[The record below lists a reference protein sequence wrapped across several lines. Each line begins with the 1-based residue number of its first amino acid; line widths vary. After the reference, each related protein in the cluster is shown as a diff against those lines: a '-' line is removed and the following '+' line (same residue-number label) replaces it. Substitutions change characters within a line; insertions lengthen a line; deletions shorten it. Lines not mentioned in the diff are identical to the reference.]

1 MSTGILVRGLLT
13 LVYVSLYALLFL
25 GPGLL
30 DRGGDLMFQALLH
43 IGFIAFICLTY
54 DILYPYILVSFS
66 ASRRSLPQR
75 ALGELVMQ
83 MNDMHQHTS
92 LDSLLPFVADLL
104 QRLLHTKEPVI
115 LVNARNEDPTGQPT
129 SAMRQWL
136 PAGTFLAEP
145 GGEDSGIT
153 LPPENPLLEFARAR
167 RELVLASESPVAVQ
181 QVLQSIPASLAL
193 PGHGEQRLLC
203 LILVDTE
210 SSLAPTAEEAALL
223 NFFCG
228 QFQVAI
234 ERIDNLERVQ
244 LRKEAAYK
252 EKMSLMS
259 TLSAT
264 IAHEMRTPLS
274 GVRASISGVE
284 SHLPDLLAAYSHAS
298 AQQPDRFPP
307 LRANRLHTL
316 EQTPVR
322 IKAMVDQANA
332 VIDLLLVNLRDRR
345 LDPATFVRCSMTE
358 CVEEALYSYPFKRNE
373 RERVECH
380 IEQDFS
386 FQGIQAMM
394 VYVLFNLLKNALYSV
409 EAAGKG
415 KIVLMLERDHGE
427 DRLLITDTG
436 LGIDA
441 AVLPRIFEG
450 FFTTKSDGTGAGL
463 AFCKRTVNNFGGDIS
478 VESVLG
484 EYTTFTL
491 SFPRASAEKAAAE

>member
-1 MSTGILVRGLLT
+1 M
-13 LVYVSLYALLFL
+13 LVYVALYALLFL
-25 GPGLL
+25 VLL
-30 DRGGDLMFQALLH
+30 DPVDDLMFQALLH

-54 DILYPYILVSFS
+54 DILYPYMLVSFS
-66 ASRRSLPQR
+66 SSRNSLPQR
-75 ALGELVMQ
+75 AMSELVMQ
-83 MNDMHQHTS
+83 INGMHQHTS
-92 LDSLLPFVADLL
+92 LESLLTFVADML

-115 LVNARNEDPTGQPT
+115 LVNARTEDSTGQLT
-129 SAMRQWL
+129 SSMQQWL
-136 PAGTFLAEP
+136 PLGTFLAVQ
-145 GGEDSGIT
+145 GGEESAIT
-153 LPPENPLLEFARAR
+153 LQADNALLVHARAR
-167 RELVLASESPVAVQ
+167 RELILASESPPAVSQ
-181 QVLQSIPASLAL
+181 ALAKIPASLAL

-210 SSLAPTAEEAALL
+210 PSPGPLSAEETALL

-228 QFQVAI
+228 QLQIAI
-234 ERIDNLERVQ
+234 ERIDNLERIQ

-274 GVRASISGVE
+274 GVRASICGVE
-284 SHLPDLLAAYSHAS
+284 SYLPDLLAAYTQAS
-298 AQQPDRFPP
+298 EQQPERFPP
-307 LRANRLHTL
+307 LRANRLQTL

-345 LDPATFVRCSMTE
+345 LDPATFVRCSMVE
-358 CVEEALYSYPFKRNE
+358 CIEEALQTYPFKRNE
-373 RERVECH
+373 RDRVECH
-380 IEQDFS
+380 LDQDFS

-394 VYVLFNLLKNALYSV
+394 VYVLFNLLKNGLYSV

-415 KIVLMLERDHGE
+415 KVLLTIECDQHHH
-427 DRLLITDTG
+427 RLLVTDTG
-436 LGIDA
+436 LGIDS

-463 AFCKRTVNNFGGDIS
+463 AFCKRTVINFGGDIDATS
-478 VESVLG
+478 QLDKF
-484 EYTTFTL
+484 TTFIL
-491 SFPRASAEKAAAE
+491 SFPRSAET